1 MEELVYSQDEYG
13 KSLQEC
19 LDEGIPD
26 KNGTYYFTGIIRD
39 VKCANPSFYDK
50 DKVFNVCT
58 FETEN
63 PIPKLNINPYNKK
76 TTGTVVGETIELMPM
91 KKYNFKAKL
100 VENEKW
106 HQWQYQIVGVSE
118 AETTQKDMYDRYLS
132 FIVTPNQYQLIKD
145 TDPDFVEKIFEDNS
159 YRLPKLKG
167 QRKEA
172 MDNIHT
178 NVLKYREYIELINKL
193 GQFPEF
199 TLNTIVSISQL
210 ENSPQLV
217 LKKIEEDPYVLMRLS
232 RFGWKRVDKL
242 ALTLKPEMVN
252 TTSRLISFCKSI
264 LEDIANASDGGHTW
278 IFINNPNDVRHSMAH
293 LIRDNVP
300 ECQPCVKDYFK
311 TERALTKERGCG
323 TMFYVDDERIG
334 LAVYFR
340 SERSILKHLNRIKD
354 GDHLVPTYTLE
365 EAVSRTNAYMSQK
378 AGEPL
383 SLTEEQVDTIKASLT
398 NDVIILTAHAG
409 AGKSTTIKGIV
420 ELWRDKRIA
429 CCALAAKAAIRIRE
443 TTNMEAY
450 TIHTLLGFKKGRFTY
465 DENNPLP
472 YDIVVVDE
480 CSMINIGLFLSLL
493 KAVKTSAK
501 VILVFDDAQLPA
513 IGAGSVAK
521 DLLSSNFCI
530 KRLTKIHRQAA
541 KSGIKLDANNIR
553 QQIDIF
559 AVNND
564 YDASGAIACPVVH
577 GENKDMY
584 YYNLGN
590 AESIHAQTMMIYQ
603 DLRKGGGIGG
613 KDPIAVEDIS
623 IIVPMKSNMQNCTDS
638 FNQEIQELLLK
649 NEPRFIKSGNY
660 QDKNKTPR
668 IFKLGCRV
676 IRRKNDYKKDVFN
689 GELGTI
695 TDISYDCSEFVVTF
709 DEGKV
714 IRFAAKEL
722 AFFDLA
728 YALTV
733 HSMQG
738 SENKAVI
745 FVMDT
750 RHTILLDSTLF
761 YTAVTRAKDKG
772 FVVFHPTAYVTAY
785 TTDKVLA
792 RQTFLPLLINGLVDS
807 EKEDNGEVD
816 TGLDEINLDKIFES

>member
-132 FIVTPNQYQLIKD
+132 FIVTPNQYQLIKHI
-145 TDPDFVEKIFEDNS
+145 DPDFVEKIFEDNS

-167 QRKEA
+167 QRKDA

-178 NVLKYREYIELINKL
+178 NILKYREYIELINKL

-199 TLNTIVSISQL
+199 TLNTIISISQL

-252 TTSRLISFCKSI
+252 TTSRLISFCKSV

-300 ECQPCVKDYFK
+300 ECQPCVKDYFE
-311 TERALTKERGCG
+311 TERALTKEKGCG

-420 ELWRDKRIA
+420 ELWRDKSV
-429 CCALAAKAAIRIRE
+429 CLAASPQ
-443 TTNMEAY
+443 T
-450 TIHTLLGFKKGRFTY
+450 
-465 DENNPLP
+465 
-472 YDIVVVDE
+472 VVW
-480 CSMINIGLFLSLL
+480 
-493 KAVKTSAK
+493 
-501 VILVFDDAQLPA
+501 
-513 IGAGSVAK
+513 
-521 DLLSSNFCI
+521 
-530 KRLTKIHRQAA
+530 
-541 KSGIKLDANNIR
+541 
-553 QQIDIF
+553 
-559 AVNND
+559 
-564 YDASGAIACPVVH
+564 Y
-577 GENKDMY
+577 
-584 YYNLGN
+584 
-590 AESIHAQTMMIYQ
+590 
-603 DLRKGGGIGG
+603 GGI
-613 KDPIAVEDIS
+613 
-623 IIVPMKSNMQNCTDS
+623 
-638 FNQEIQELLLK
+638 
-649 NEPRFIKSGNY
+649 
-660 QDKNKTPR
+660 
-668 IFKLGCRV
+668 
-676 IRRKNDYKKDVFN
+676 
-689 GELGTI
+689 
-695 TDISYDCSEFVVTF
+695 
-709 DEGKV
+709 
-714 IRFAAKEL
+714 
-722 AFFDLA
+722 
-728 YALTV
+728 
-733 HSMQG
+733 H
-738 SENKAVI
+738 
-745 FVMDT
+745 
-750 RHTILLDSTLF
+750 ILF
-761 YTAVTRAKDKG
+761 G
-772 FVVFHPTAYVTAY
+772 
-785 TTDKVLA
+785 
-792 RQTFLPLLINGLVDS
+792 
-807 EKEDNGEVD
+807 
-816 TGLDEINLDKIFES
+816 